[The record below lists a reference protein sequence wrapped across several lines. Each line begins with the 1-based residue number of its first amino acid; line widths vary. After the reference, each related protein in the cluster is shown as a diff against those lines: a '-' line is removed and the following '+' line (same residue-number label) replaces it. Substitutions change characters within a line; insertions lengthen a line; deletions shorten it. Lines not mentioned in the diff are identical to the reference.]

1 MSLLPDHFRPTRVA
15 IHLKALEKNYRT
27 VVRRLPKNAA
37 VLAMVKADA
46 YGHGAVPVAQ
56 SFAEAGCRAF
66 GVATVEEGMEL
77 RVAGIKQTIL
87 VQGGLS
93 GSGEEAARAMRAHR
107 LTPVV
112 HSTSV
117 LTLLESLAARE
128 SDGKSCDG
136 KPWPIHLKLDTGM
149 TRLGVTP
156 QALPF
161 CLETLKNSPHLKL
174 EGVMTHLAFRF
185 DEEFTKLQENL
196 FREMGSAVQKVV
208 GKIPVWH
215 LANSAAVLRGGP
227 MLAGVENEE
236 CWVRPGIMLYGIPP
250 YPEYATPDL
259 EPVMSI
265 SSKIMLI
272 KNVPAGTPVSYN
284 ATFVTKRPSRIGVIP
299 IGYADGLPWN
309 AAKAAPYVLVLGKRC
324 PILGRITMDM
334 IMIDL
339 TDHLEAKVGS
349 SVTLIGR
356 EGKEILTADDWARW
370 GETIPYEIVCRVSK
384 RMPRDYLS

>member
-1 MSLLPDHFRPTRVA
+1 MSLPDHFRPTRVG

-27 VVRRLPKNAA
+27 VLRRLPKNAS

-56 SFAEAGCRAF
+56 SLAAAGCRAF

-77 RVAGIKQTIL
+77 RAAGIEQEIL

-93 GSGEEAARAMRAHR
+93 GSGEEAARAMRLHR

-128 SDGKSCDG
+128 NSF

-185 DEEFTKLQENL
+185 DEEFTKSQETL
-196 FREMGSAVQKVV
+196 FRKMGSAVQKVV

-227 MLAGVENEE
+227 MIAGVESEE
-236 CWVRPGIMLYGIPP
+236 CWVRPGIMLYGISP
-250 YPEYATPDL
+250 YPEYATPEL

-265 SSKIMLI
+265 GSKVMLI
-272 KNVPAGTPVSYN
+272 KNVPAATPVSYN

-324 PILGRITMDM
+324 PVLGRITMDM

-339 TDHLEAKVGS
+339 TDHPEAKVGS
-349 SVTLIGR
+349 PVTLIGS
-356 EGKEILTADDWARW
+356 EGKEILTAEDWARW

-384 RMPRDYLS
+384 RMPRAYLS